1 MLDLAQ
7 TFGTPKPVF
16 GMVHLAP
23 LPGAPRYSGRM
34 ADVLARA
41 LQDAHA
47 LQAAGVEALVIENFN
62 DEPFFTE
69 TTEPETVAAMT
80 LAAKAVGEATGLPLG
95 INVLRNSWKAAMGI
109 AAAVG
114 ARFVRINILTDVMIT
129 DQGLINSSAAQL
141 VRYRRMLGADDVLIF
156 ADINSKHAV
165 PVAQRPLAVVAHDM
179 VERGGADTL
188 LVSGHSSA
196 DPPRLEDLQTL
207 GAAAPDTPLIIGSGM
222 SLDTVGMLAHA
233 DATIFGFG
241 AKPHLKAPVDPE
253 MARTFMEAVRELR
266 AKLTQ

>member
-1 MLDLAQ
+1 MLDLTQ
-7 TFGTPKPVF
+7 VFGTSKPVF
-16 GMVHLAP
+16 GMIHLAP

-34 ADVLARA
+34 VDVLEQA

-47 LQAAGVEALVIENFN
+47 LQAAGVDALVIENFN

-80 LAAKAVGEATGLPLG
+80 LAAKTIGEATGLPLG

-109 AAAVG
+109 AAVVG
-114 ARFVRINILTDVMIT
+114 ARFVRINVLTDVMIT
-129 DQGLINSSAAQL
+129 DQGLVTSSAAQL

-165 PVAQRPLAVVAHDM
+165 PVAERPLAVVAHDM
-179 VERGGADTL
+179 ADRGGADAL

-196 DPPRLEDLQTL
+196 DPPRPEDIQTL
-207 GAAAPDTPLIIGSGM
+207 RAAIPNIPLIIGSGM
-222 SLDTVGMLAHA
+222 SLETVGMLGYV

-241 AKPHLKAPVDPE
+241 AKPHLKAPVDPK
-253 MARTFMEAVRELR
+253 MAITFMDAVRELR
-266 AKLTQ
+266 AKQT

>member
-1 MLDLAQ
+1 MLDLTQ
-7 TFGTPKPVF
+7 VFETPKPVF
-16 GMVHLAP
+16 GMIHLAP

-34 ADVLARA
+34 ADVLERA
-41 LQDAHA
+41 LHDARA
-47 LQAAGVEALVIENFN
+47 LQAAGVDALVIENFN
-62 DEPFFTE
+62 DEPCFTE

-80 LAAKAVGEATGLPLG
+80 LAAKTVGEATGLPLG

-109 AAAVG
+109 AAVAG
-114 ARFVRINILTDVMIT
+114 ARFVRINILTDVLIT

-141 VRYRRMLGADDVLIF
+141 LRYRRMLAADDVLIF

-165 PVAQRPLAVVAHDM
+165 PVARRPLEVMAHDM
-179 VERGGADTL
+179 VERGGADAL

-196 DPPRLEDLQTL
+196 DPPRLEDIQILRT
-207 GAAAPDTPLIIGSGM
+207 AIPSTPLIIGSGM
-222 SLDTVGMLAHA
+222 SLETVSMLDHV

-253 MARTFMEAVRELR
+253 MAMAFMDAVRELR
-266 AKLTQ
+266 AKQI